1 MAVTLE
7 TELRA
12 YLLNFSDI
20 ESAFG
25 ARIYDTFQ
33 DNLKENKGS
42 FAVIWRPDT
51 DVQYTYNNKSIAGVL
66 IQIDV
71 YNKDHSTCVTHA
83 RLIKT
88 AISGF
93 KGSWGTVNIG
103 KCHLIGWRCIW
114 DPDVRKYRQ
123 IMEVSIGTKDWA

>member
-20 ESAFG
+20 EAAFG
-25 ARIYDTFQ
+25 ERIFDTFQ
-33 DNLKENKGS
+33 DNLEEIEGS
-42 FAVIWRPDT
+42 SAVIWRPDT
-51 DVQYTYNNKSIAGVL
+51 DVVYTYDNKSTATVL
-66 IQIDV
+66 IQIDT
-71 YNKDHSTCVTHA
+71 YNKDHSQCITDA
-83 RLIKT
+83 RLIKV

-93 KGSWGTVNIG
+93 RGHWGSVRIG
-103 KCHLIGWRCIW
+103 KCHVVGYRCIW

-123 IMEVSIGTKDWA
+123 IMEVSIGTKDWQ